1 MDGTFRITPRRFY
14 QVFTVHAFKEK
25 RILTIIEKFDSG
37 DYSLNEYINSLS
49 KWMGFNFLSS
59 TSLLHFCN
67 IVLLHLLYYLLR
79 WNGVDEMAQTGC
91 RQNGT
96 TNTTIENI
104 RLWMYTLNGNVWYL
118 LCLVWSSSTCFRLEN
133 ISYKWLFHTSG
144 KITTALGAIF
154 KTTQNEK
161 QKTSDYECTH

>member
-1 MDGTFRITPRRFY
+1 MSTSI
-14 QVFTVHAFKEK
+14 VC
-25 RILTIIEKFDSG
+25 LSG
-37 DYSLNEYINSLS
+37 
-49 KWMGFNFLSS
+49 WVLSS
-59 TSLLHFCN
+59 ISLLHFCN

-91 RQNGT
+91 RNGT

-144 KITTALGAIF
+144 KMTTTLGAIF
-154 KTTQNEK
+154 KTLNPKWKKKHQIMNVHTKWNCLIPILFSLVKYFSFQAWK
-161 QKTSDYECTH
+161 C